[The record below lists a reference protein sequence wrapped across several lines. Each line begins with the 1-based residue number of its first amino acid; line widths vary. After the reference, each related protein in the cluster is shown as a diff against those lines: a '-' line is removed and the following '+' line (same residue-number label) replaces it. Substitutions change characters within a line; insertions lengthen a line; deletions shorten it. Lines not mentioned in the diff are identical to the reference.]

1 MYSRPLFYDILV
13 PKLKQPVPTKV
24 LKLSLKDPDP
34 KLKFSSP
41 LEKKT
46 EINIGDYSTS
56 LEVKVSLKSEP
67 LNFGVEKVINC
78 Y

>member
-24 LKLSLKDPDP
+24 LKL
-34 KLKFSSP
+34 
-41 LEKKT
+41 EKKT

-56 LEVKVSLKSEP
+56 LEVKVSLKS
-67 LNFGVEKVINC
+67 LNFGVEKVIK
-78 Y
+78 YY